1 MIFRLV
7 VRLPVFLIAIL
18 LSNAQ
23 ALVFGNSHELGIAA
37 YLRGD
42 YQEAAQDLTDAATH
56 DDPAAYFY
64 LGQMYR
70 QGLGGL
76 TVDSMNAYHLIK
88 AAAQEGFAPACM
100 SLADWYAHGGQGIHV
115 NNDLAIL
122 WLEKAAKL
130 HVREAQMRLA
140 DIYQKGLMGVLPD
153 ETLAQHW
160 LKQAASEGDS
170 IAQWRLDKLVGT
182 TRLAQHPVEPQAG
195 EMASLPVSP

>member
-1 MIFRLV
+1 MVCRPI
-7 VRLPVFLIAIL
+7 VRTIIVLIPFMLRAH
-18 LSNAQ
+18 

-42 YQEAAQDLTDAATH
+42 YQEAAQDLADAATQ

-76 TVDSMNAYHLIK
+76 TLDSMNAYHLIK
-88 AAAQEGFAPACM
+88 ASAQEGFAPACM

-130 HVREAQMRLA
+130 HVREAQIRLA
-140 DIYQKGLMGVLPD
+140 DIYEKGLMGVLPD
-153 ETLAQHW
+153 EGLAQHW
-160 LKQAASEGDS
+160 LQQAASDGDS
-170 IAQWRLDKLVGT
+170 TAQWRLDHLSKT
-182 TRLAQHPVEPQAG
+182 NRINQSPSNEHRG
-195 EMASLPVSP
+195 EMASLPVSR